1 MFQTIIVQVT
11 QQDLLVTPLLE
22 ELQAKQMMDE
32 EPVESAK
39 EVRHTP
45 VFLLMSS
52 SSRWHNGTKHVLV
65 FFSLLAYSVDFND
78 SARALA
84 RLQMLCNS
92 MVLPK
97 V

>member
-1 MFQTIIVQVT
+1 MLQSIIVQVT
-11 QQDLLVTPLLE
+11 QQDLLVTPLPE
-22 ELQAKQMMDE
+22 ESQAKQMMDQ
-32 EPVESAK
+32 EPAESAK

-52 SSRWHNGTKHVLV
+52 SCWHNGAPHVLI
-65 FFSLLAYSVDFND
+65 FFSLLAYSLNFND